1 MAHDPQRQIA
11 AYFRKGG
18 RLTVKR
24 AWDMF
29 GTTELRRIV
38 SRLRKGGMDIVS
50 RWVSV
55 ETRDGRQQRVKEYS
69 IQDAKPL
76 WWIRVANVFSSN
88 LNYNNLRTHGR

>member
-50 RWVSV
+50 RWVSI

-69 IQDAKPL
+69 RTDYIVCHVKKNYVQ
-76 WWIRVANVFSSN
+76 N
-88 LNYNNLRTHGR
+88 LLNTV

>member
-1 MAHDPQRQIA
+1 M
-11 AYFRKGG
+11 
-18 RLTVKR
+18 KR

-50 RWVSV
+50 HWVSV

-76 WWIRVANVFSSN
+76 WWMRVANVFFFKFK
-88 LNYNNLRTHGR
+88 L

>member
-50 RWVSV
+50 RWV
-55 ETRDGRQQRVKEYS
+55 
-69 IQDAKPL
+69 
-76 WWIRVANVFSSN
+76 
-88 LNYNNLRTHGR
+88 

>member
-24 AWDMF
+24 AWYMF

-50 RWVSV
+50 RWVSI

-69 IQDAKPL
+69 RTDYIVCHVKKNYGQ
-76 WWIRVANVFSSN
+76 N
-88 LNYNNLRTHGR
+88 LLNTV